1 MMILRITVLLLVGI
15 VFISYSLSQRI
26 RESKQNLRVRINVT
40 EDTIVLRFIHPK
52 PDVKLEGYV
61 LGFGS
66 NMFSKHYIQLPEN
79 GELYE
84 AEMDAEPKYLVAV
97 QPAPPY
103 DVKKQCTGQVDLER
117 PLHLVIGTVTPTS
130 VLLSWGAILHTPFQ
144 GNIMD
149 DCLDDG
155 HYTVRYRERNKKW
168 NYQMCPTTDTVVDNL
183 EPNTPYEFGVR
194 ANKEDE
200 SGQWSKPVV
209 HSTDMTEKSM
219 QDPYMPRTPN
229 GNPVKPNLSGSQALF
244 PPRPAIHNRNQTR
257 LPPLLKNP
265 RFPGGPRTS
274 LGPALFS
281 AVAPGDRPGIS
292 PIPRSIPPQGPQLPL
307 GSANNVI
314 NVSSPSK
321 DIPPALPQL
330 LSIKPLPT
338 SATLLPYRPS
348 KNGKSQGRIPPKFPY
363 TSKTHSP
370 LVAGQS
376 RKGFS
381 QPEPAAVAVDSK
393 YGGKTIPRNTTS
405 TAAQVPS
412 AAILQSNRSSV
423 FRGRGVPL
431 PAPNGRRQLAP
442 PRATNASQAMM
453 KPGVNGE
460 RHRGNW
466 YPKHRLQNGS
476 PVQHPKMPY
485 KRKLDLAGKPGTKD
499 NANDIKKPNLKP
511 NPKPKSTPLPKKPIT
526 EKKPSIATPPA
537 IDGSREDIWD
547 NSSVFT
553 SLPAKDVDAMGKK
566 RYVAPHVKYWPG
578 KKPEEPCSIT
588 NSLNY
593 FPEEYGMEQNVTGP
607 PRLPPSNLTVLT
619 VEGCPSFVI
628 LDWEK
633 TDNETTEYEVISTT
647 EGPAGKEVS
656 ILTTNKTHTAVENL
670 KPESSYE
677 FTVKPKNELGSG
689 PPTEPVSF
697 NTESA
702 DPLTGKTAIWTEYSF
717 RPDIYSECNG
727 KQYVKRTWYRKFVG
741 IQLCNSLRYK
751 IYLGDTLSGKFY
763 NIGDQTG
770 HGEDHC
776 QFVDSY
782 LDGRTGSHLYADQL
796 PVRSGFFRAMRQQ
809 PVSFGTIGGNSRI
822 PYVAWYECG
831 IPIPGKW

>member
-244 PPRPAIHNRNQTR
+244 PPRP
-257 LPPLLKNP
+257 
-265 RFPGGPRTS
+265 
-274 LGPALFS
+274 
-281 AVAPGDRPGIS
+281 
-292 PIPRSIPPQGPQLPL
+292 
-307 GSANNVI
+307 
-314 NVSSPSK
+314 
-321 DIPPALPQL
+321 
-330 LSIKPLPT
+330 
-338 SATLLPYRPS
+338 
-348 KNGKSQGRIPPKFPY
+348 
-363 TSKTHSP
+363 
-370 LVAGQS
+370 
-376 RKGFS
+376 
-381 QPEPAAVAVDSK
+381 
-393 YGGKTIPRNTTS
+393 GKTIPRNTTS